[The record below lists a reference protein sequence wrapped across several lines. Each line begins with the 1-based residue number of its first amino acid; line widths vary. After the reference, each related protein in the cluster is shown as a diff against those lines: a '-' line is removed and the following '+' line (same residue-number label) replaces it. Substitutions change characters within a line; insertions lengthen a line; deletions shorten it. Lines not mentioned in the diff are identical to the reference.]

1 MTLIA
6 AQAAEAPV
14 DGVIFRLLHWGW
26 TLPRRV
32 KQAVMALFD
41 VLLLIAAF
49 IVTSLVLYDW
59 LPPFPPALWEILGV
73 TVAGG
78 MPGFYVAGLYR
89 TFFRYWG
96 GGVFGRTFLGAGV
109 AALAGV
115 LYSHYFYPNTLGAGY
130 FLAFA
135 ILAVIA
141 TSSSRLLLSIL
152 LRRMFDQ
159 SAEPVVIYGAGD
171 AGQQVLALIRGG
183 RDYRPVSFVDDDPR
197 LWGQTINGLSVRAP
211 ASLPTIRKSS
221 PFDRVILALPSVT
234 GTRRRAILAELG
246 KLGAYVVS
254 VPAIEEILE
263 GRKRIDQ
270 FKELDV
276 NDLLAR
282 DSVEPV
288 PWLFRRC
295 VEGKTVLVSGAG
307 GSIGSEI
314 CRQVIAAGA
323 SRLVLLEIS
332 EVALYEIDR
341 SLREAIQ
348 REGLDVEL
356 VSLLGDVKDA
366 ARIAEVLSAF
376 DISTVYHAAAYKHV
390 PIVESNVIAGIRNN
404 VFGTLTMAEA
414 AIRAGIADFVLVS
427 TDKAVK
433 PTNVMGATKRV
444 AELVL
449 QALQRR
455 RSGTRFS
462 MVRFGNVLASSG
474 SVVPLFREQVR
485 RGGPVTVTHPE
496 VTRYFMTIPEAA
508 QLVIQASGLARGGE
522 VFLLDMGQ
530 PVRIR
535 DLAVQVI
542 ELMGKS
548 VRDSTNPGGDI
559 EIRYTDLRPGEKLY
573 EELLIDAEAEPTD
586 HPKIRC
592 AVEPH
597 MDCSDLLPLLE
608 QLSLACA
615 QADSDSCR
623 LLLQRLVPEYT
634 PSQVNHDW
642 FSQRAVLQ

>member
-1 MTLIA
+1 VTSIA
-6 AQAAEAPV
+6 APAAEV
-14 DGVIFRLLHWGW
+14 SIDGTLFRLLHWGW
-26 TLPRRV
+26 MLPRRV
-32 KQAVMALFD
+32 KQIVMVLSD
-41 VLLLIAAF
+41 VSLLIVAF
-49 IVTSLVLYDW
+49 ILATLVFYDW
-59 LPPFPPALWEILGV
+59 LPPFPSALWEILGV
-73 TVAGG
+73 TVTGG
-78 MPGFYVAGLYR
+78 ILGFYVAGLYR

-96 GGVFGRTFLGAGV
+96 GGVFGRTFLGAGL
-109 AALAGV
+109 AALAGT
-115 LYSHYFYPNTLGAGY
+115 LYSHFLYSDALGTGY
-130 FLAFA
+130 FLGFA
-135 ILAVIA
+135 VLAVIA

-171 AGQQVLALIRGG
+171 AGQQVLALMRGG

-197 LWGQTINGLSVRAP
+197 LWGQTINGLQVRAP
-211 ASLPTIRKSS
+211 ASLPAIRKSN

-234 GTRRRAILAELG
+234 GARRRAILAELG

-282 DSVEPV
+282 DSVDPV
-288 PWLFRRC
+288 LRLFRRC

-314 CRQVIAAGA
+314 CRQVIAAGVR
-323 SRLVLLEIS
+323 RLVLLEIS

-341 SLREAIQ
+341 GLRETIQ
-348 REGLDVEL
+348 RDGLVVEL
-356 VSLLGDVKDA
+356 VPLLCDAKDA
-366 ARIAEVLSAF
+366 ARVAEVLAAF
-376 DISTVYHAAAYKHV
+376 EISTIYHAAAYKHV

-404 VFGTLTMAEA
+404 VFGTLTIAEA

-449 QALQRR
+449 QALQGRG
-455 RSGTRFS
+455 SGTRFS

-485 RGGPVTVTHPE
+485 CGGPVTVTHPE

-535 DLAVQVI
+535 DLAVLVI
-542 ELMGKS
+542 ELMGKT
-548 VRDSTNPGGDI
+548 VRDSANPGGDI

-573 EELLIDAEAEPTD
+573 EELLIDSEAEPTE

-597 MDCSDLLPLLE
+597 LGWIDLAPLLE
-608 QLSLACA
+608 ELAVACTE
-615 QADSDSCR
+615 ADSDRCR
-623 LLLQRLVPEYT
+623 LLLRRLVPEYT
-634 PSQVNHDW
+634 PSHVNHDW
-642 FSQRAVLQ
+642 FSQRTVLQ

>member
-1 MTLIA
+1 
-6 AQAAEAPV
+6 
-14 DGVIFRLLHWGW
+14 
-26 TLPRRV
+26 
-32 KQAVMALFD
+32 
-41 VLLLIAAF
+41 
-49 IVTSLVLYDW
+49 
-59 LPPFPPALWEILGV
+59 
-73 TVAGG
+73 
-78 MPGFYVAGLYR
+78 
-89 TFFRYWG
+89 
-96 GGVFGRTFLGAGV
+96 
-109 AALAGV
+109 
-115 LYSHYFYPNTLGAGY
+115 
-130 FLAFA
+130 
-135 ILAVIA
+135 
-141 TSSSRLLLSIL
+141 
-152 LRRMFDQ
+152 
-159 SAEPVVIYGAGD
+159 
-171 AGQQVLALIRGG
+171 
-183 RDYRPVSFVDDDPR
+183 
-197 LWGQTINGLSVRAP
+197 
-211 ASLPTIRKSS
+211 
-221 PFDRVILALPSVT
+221 VT
-234 GTRRRAILAELG
+234 GARRRAILAELG

-282 DSVEPV
+282 DSVDPV
-288 PWLFRRC
+288 LRLFRRC

-314 CRQVIAAGA
+314 CRQVIAAGVR
-323 SRLVLLEIS
+323 RLVLLEIS

-341 SLREAIQ
+341 GLRETIQ
-348 REGLDVEL
+348 RDGLVVEL
-356 VSLLGDVKDA
+356 VPLLCDAKDA
-366 ARIAEVLSAF
+366 ARVAEVLAAF
-376 DISTVYHAAAYKHV
+376 EISTIYHAAAYKHV

-404 VFGTLTMAEA
+404 VFGTLTIAEA

-449 QALQRR
+449 QALQGRG
-455 RSGTRFS
+455 SGTRFS

-485 RGGPVTVTHPE
+485 CGGPVTVTHPE

-535 DLAVQVI
+535 DLAVLVI
-542 ELMGKS
+542 ELMGKT
-548 VRDSTNPGGDI
+548 VRDSANPGGDI

-573 EELLIDAEAEPTD
+573 EELLIDSEAEPTE

-597 MDCSDLLPLLE
+597 LGWIDLAPLLE
-608 QLSLACA
+608 ELAVACTE
-615 QADSDSCR
+615 ADSDRCR
-623 LLLQRLVPEYT
+623 LLLRRLVPEYT
-634 PSQVNHDW
+634 PSHVNHDW
-642 FSQRAVLQ
+642 FSQRTVLQ